1 MSSPRP
7 NSWAAILL
15 LPLLLV
21 FAFPVLGADED
32 DEYVPDVTARVVRI
46 SLLSGDVQVRRG
58 AEEQTWERATLNLP
72 LVEGDELVTG
82 PSARVEVQFDRDSYV
97 RLDENS
103 TLKFT
108 TVRDEGI
115 ALSVPQGT
123 ISLRVLSFKKS
134 KEFFEIDAPSTTVS
148 VEKPGM
154 YRIDSGDVQ
163 SPEIRVTV
171 TEGGQ
176 ARIYSDNSGFTLNNG
191 RSAKLFLSGNLAGEW
206 ETSDA
211 ARYADSFDRWVM
223 DRESVV
229 AKLLKNSYYDRYYD
243 RDIYGAEDLNGYGD
257 WIYTRDYGYVW
268 RPYRNSLSSYSN
280 WSPYRYGHWRWV
292 PFYGWTWVNDEPWGW
307 ATYHYGRWVWYN
319 NYWIW
324 SPYASY
330 RWRRSWWRPAM
341 VSIVTWNGSV
351 CWYPLSYYDRYY
363 DYNRRFRRGNRN
375 PRNNNPPVNP
385 NPIPPVNP
393 NPSPNN
399 DARITRSQTPPFQR
413 IPPGAVVSVDER
425 DFGRGLS
432 KYKTPP
438 LETSRSILTRKIEEN
453 QSPPI
458 LPDYKS
464 LDGKVS
470 REIRIEQPRLPK
482 VDTVKT
488 GATERKPGVSMDE
501 DLKKERILGNR
512 NPVNTKREPNESPGI
527 IVNPNSDTR
536 KTGAVNRPT
545 TKQDDGNTRQ
555 NNPTVNQGPVR
566 DTGAV
571 KRDNRDSEKTKRIP
585 SQETRT
591 PPIYTPQPRTDTKEQ
606 PKQDE
611 RRTQPMPRPK
621 ETPTPPV
628 YTPQPRR
635 EEPRQQPVP
644 RVEPRQQPTPRVEPR
659 QQPQP
664 RQPESKPQP
673 KQSESKSKQPE
684 SKPDNRRTNPK
695 DN

>member
-1 MSSPRP
+1 
-7 NSWAAILL
+7 
-15 LPLLLV
+15 
-21 FAFPVLGADED
+21 
-32 DEYVPDVTARVVRI
+32 
-46 SLLSGDVQVRRG
+46 
-58 AEEQTWERATLNLP
+58 
-72 LVEGDELVTG
+72 
-82 PSARVEVQFDRDSYV
+82 
-97 RLDENS
+97 
-103 TLKFT
+103 
-108 TVRDEGI
+108 
-115 ALSVPQGT
+115 
-123 ISLRVLSFKKS
+123 
-134 KEFFEIDAPSTTVS
+134 
-148 VEKPGM
+148 
-154 YRIDSGDVQ
+154 
-163 SPEIRVTV
+163 
-171 TEGGQ
+171 
-176 ARIYSDNSGFTLNNG
+176 
-191 RSAKLFLSGNLAGEW
+191 
-206 ETSDA
+206 
-211 ARYADSFDRWVM
+211 
-223 DRESVV
+223 
-229 AKLLKNSYYDRYYD
+229 
-243 RDIYGAEDLNGYGD
+243 AEDLNGYGD

-438 LETSRSILTRKIEEN
+438 LETSRSILTRKIDEN

-606 PKQDE
+606 PKQEE